1 MRFLDFSKQCV
12 MTPSITMT
20 SIHTRKMTTE
30 KSVSRL
36 IAGAYHSTY
45 HQLVR
50 FFHKRL
56 GNSQDA
62 RDLSQDVF
70 ARWLKG
76 GNETSVQE
84 TRAFLFKIAN
94 NVLTDHWRHS
104 RRKGRDGSVNGMI
117 H

>member
-1 MRFLDFSKQCV
+1 
-12 MTPSITMT
+12 
-20 SIHTRKMTTE
+20 MTTE